1 MGRLR
6 GLGVEEI
13 MAIEANSPSQQ
24 RFRIALACVGQGVT
38 DRQYTK
44 ILYDKGLLTK
54 KEKAEYE
61 SRVKK

>member
-24 RFRIALACVGQGVT
+24 RFQIALNCVGQGIR
-38 DRQYTK
+38 DSEYAK